1 MDFDA
6 IIFTFQQESKESR
19 LLGRIELK
27 KILLLK
33 RLNPIH
39 IKQITLF
46 DTNWVDILN

>member
-1 MDFDA
+1 VNFNG
-6 IIFTFQQESKESR
+6 IVFTFQRESKESR
-19 LLGRIELK
+19 LLVRMEFK

-46 DTNWVDILN
+46 DANWVDILN

>member
-1 MDFDA
+1 MDFDG
-6 IIFTFQQESKESR
+6 IVFTFQQESKESR

-39 IKQITLF
+39 IKQIALF
-46 DTNWVDILN
+46 DANWVDILN

>member
-1 MDFDA
+1 MDFDT
-6 IIFTFQQESKESR
+6 IVFTFKQESKESR
-19 LLGRIELK
+19 HLGRIELK

-46 DTNWVDILN
+46 DANWVDILN